1 MKKIVSYILL
11 LAMCVAMFAGCA
23 PKEDA
28 DLVAAKDYLYAMY
41 KDASAKTTADFTVVS
56 QVVVGEKSYPITWT
70 ANVAEDLVKIVAGEN
85 NMTTIDINEAPEEDV
100 NYTLTATLTNADGE
114 TQSVSFKFNIP
125 AVKKVETNGSAVI
138 FYPTDGQY
146 VTSEVYTYTSSSGST
161 KDELVLTTNKAD
173 AVTFTVADNGDGT
186 VSLVAGGKY
195 LYCDATNVKFV
206 DAQDDNTKF
215 VLESTGDGAKV
226 YIKCAVANYNGKPQY
241 LEVYSGYL
249 TCYGM
254 QEDKAD
260 IYTFELQDPNGT
272 STPVTPDASTPVT
285 PDAST
290 PTTGATTPTTG
301 ATTPTT
307 KPTTKPTTPSSS
319 LPSKAVLAL
328 PAENTY
334 VSGVHHQFN
343 TKWELTMTSKKAE
356 ALALTVV
363 ENSNGTVSFKSGKQ
377 YLFCDGTSV
386 KFVTKQSD
394 DTKFVLEA
402 TNGGYFIKCYKA
414 TYNNNPQYLE
424 VFKGYLTCYGMNA
437 NNAGIYTF
445 KLDSTS
451 GANGTISGQEGGS
464 SATTPTTPSTTPAG
478 PTETIPPAVES
489 GKTLTFDFTSLTT
502 SDTADLDADGAKGIF
517 SGASVV
523 SVETAKVKL
532 GNPDTSSGA
541 FNAGKGT
548 GSGYLKLGNSNTNA
562 NITLKFSKKVAKVEI
577 TCHDWYTKSADY
589 PTNQNQVSVNGGTA
603 QLAPYTEDAK
613 MGTLTFNISASE
625 TVSIDTSKTSGNGG
639 RIFISKIVITFA

>member
-56 QVVVGEKSYPITWT
+56 QVVVGENSYPITWT
-70 ANVAEDLVKIVAGEN
+70 ADVAEDLVKIVAGEN

-100 NYTLTATLTNADGE
+100 NYTLTATLTNKDGE

-138 FYPTDGQY
+138 FYPADGQY

-161 KDELVLTTNKAD
+161 KDELVLSANKAD

-186 VSLVAGGKY
+186 VSLVANGKY

-215 VLESTGDGAKV
+215 VLESTGDGSKV

-241 LEVYSGYL
+241 LEVYMGYL

-260 IYTFELQDPNGT
+260 IYTFELQDPNGA
-272 STPVTPDASTPVT
+272 SAPVTPDASTPATPDAST

-290 PTTGATTPTTG
+290 PTTGATTPSTG
-301 ATTPTT
+301 ATT
-307 KPTTKPTTPSSS
+307 PTTKPTTPSSS

-334 VSGVHHQFN
+334 VSGVHHQYN
-343 TKWELTMTSKKAE
+343 GKWELTMTSKKAE
-356 ALALTVV
+356 ALALTLVK
-363 ENSNGTVSFKSGKQ
+363 NSNGTVSFKSGKQ
-377 YLFCDGTSV
+377 FLFCDGKDV

-402 TNGGYFIKCYKA
+402 TTGGYFIKCYKA

-424 VFKGYLTCYGMNA
+424 VFKGYLNCYGMNA
-437 NNAGIYTF
+437 SNTGIYTF
-445 KLDSTS
+445 KLDGTS
-451 GANGTISGQEGGS
+451 GAKGTISGQNGGS
-464 SATTPTTPSTTPAG
+464 TSTTPTTPSTTPPS

-489 GKTLTFDFTSLTT
+489 GKTLTFDFTPVTT
-502 SDTADLDADGAKGIF
+502 VSTYDLDANGAKGIF
-517 SGASVV
+517 SGAALE
-523 SVETAKVKL
+523 SVETTKVKL
-532 GNPDTSSGA
+532 GNPGDSGA
-541 FNAGKGT
+541 FCEGKGT

-577 TCHDWYTKSADY
+577 TCHDWYTKSASY

-603 QLAPYTEDAK
+603 QLAPYTEDAT

-639 RIFISKIVITFA
+639 RIFISEIVITFA